1 MYIKFVCS
9 IIILLLVSV
18 FAEEDVVYNHPLTDM
33 PAESPDVVTGHY
45 FPNFEIGQYKFPT
58 GEDIVAVCHFVN
70 EGTETFNISAIMGS
84 LNSPFKFQHH
94 IQNYSLKLFDQVIQ
108 PGEEISLDYP
118 FHFHKDLDPN
128 DYQLAIT
135 VFYYSQYATYSNT
148 FVNETVD
155 LYYSNEDL
163 DYETVSMLIWSLLSV
178 IFTIV
183 FTIVG
188 CFPRSS
194 LATYFVTVTSKIFG
208 TAGVDYDEDSA
219 ELKKEAK
226 KKYHR

>member
-1 MYIKFVCS
+1 MYIEFVCS

-18 FAEEDVVYNHPLTDM
+18 FAEEGVVYNHPLTDM
-33 PAESPDVVTGHY
+33 PAESPDIVTGHY
-45 FPNFEIGQYKFPT
+45 FPNFQIGQYKFPT

-70 EGTETFNISAIMGS
+70 EGTEAFNISAIMGS

-94 IQNYSLKLFDQVIQ
+94 YQNYSFKPFDQVIQ
-108 PGEEISLDYP
+108 PGEEISLDYT
-118 FHFHKDLDPN
+118 FRFHKDLDPN

-135 VFYYSQYATYSNT
+135 VFYYSQDATYSST

-178 IFTIV
+178 IFIII

-194 LATYFVTVTSKIFG
+194 LAAYFVTVTSKIFG
-208 TAGVDYDEDSA
+208 KEGVDYVKDSI
-219 ELKKEAK
+219 EMNKEAK
-226 KKYHR
+226 KKYH